1 MIVTNAFSS
10 TLNRRAAA
18 NGFSEIK
25 PESPIRPLIDFLSGN
40 SLVKNTAEMSWI
52 QALLYQLLVRSDPNE
67 NLQ

>member
-52 QALLYQLLVRSDPNE
+52 
-67 NLQ
+67 

>member
-10 TLNRRAAA
+10 TFNRTAAV
-18 NGFSEIK
+18 NGFKEIK

-40 SLVKNTAEMSWI
+40 SLVKKTAEMSWI